1 MADFRYRGFEVN
13 DDWPTASRVKGATKP
28 SIERYFTSFGEDRC
42 IWSNTQQEM
51 RDRIN
56 ALLQEAK

>member
-1 MADFRYRGFEVN
+1 MADFRYRGLDVI

-28 SIERYFTSFGEDRC
+28 SIERYFTFFTEDRC

-51 RDRIN
+51 RDRIK
-56 ALLQEAK
+56 ALLEEAK